1 MNNPESNFASWLH
14 KADHDLLNIN
24 NNLAASE
31 IPWDTICFHSQ
42 QIAEKVLKGFL
53 VYHSLN
59 CIIMAGEPIW
69 TKSNAFP
76 DRGFRP

>member
-31 IPWDTICFHSQ
+31 IPWDTICFHAQ
-42 QIAEKVLKGFL
+42 QIAEKCLKGFL
-53 VYHSLN
+53 V
-59 CIIMAGEPIW
+59 
-69 TKSNAFP
+69 
-76 DRGFRP
+76 